1 MRGEPARPIVIA
13 AGGTG
18 GHFFPAEALAAELV
32 RRGHRVALMTDGR
45 SGGERSPVF
54 AGREVFVLRG
64 AGVAGRGVRR
74 ALQAGGALAAGTLQA
89 KRILGRLEP
98 AAIVGFGGYPSVPPV
113 LAARLLGRRPRVIL
127 HEQNAILGRAN
138 RLLARWADALA
149 SGMPDTERLPPKPAA
164 TLTGNPIRPEIVTLA
179 GQGYTPPDPAAP
191 IRLLVTGGSQGARV
205 FSEALPAALGRLPD
219 ALLSRLRIAQQCR
232 PEDLERV
239 RTAYAALHVEA
250 ELSPFFPD
258 MAARLA
264 AAHFVIAR
272 AGASTVAELAVAGRP
287 ALLVP
292 FPHAIDAHQSFNAR
306 AVGADVL
313 EQSTFQANPAILAD
327 TLAKR
332 LGDPAGLATQA
343 ATIASRAV
351 PDAAARL
358 ADLVEQTALQEIR
371 V

>member
-1 MRGEPARPIVIA
+1 
-13 AGGTG
+13 
-18 GHFFPAEALAAELV
+18 
-32 RRGHRVALMTDGR
+32 
-45 SGGERSPVF
+45 
-54 AGREVFVLRG
+54 
-64 AGVAGRGVRR
+64 
-74 ALQAGGALAAGTLQA
+74 
-89 KRILGRLEP
+89 
-98 AAIVGFGGYPSVPPV
+98 
-113 LAARLLGRRPRVIL
+113 
-127 HEQNAILGRAN
+127 
-138 RLLARWADALA
+138 
-149 SGMPDTERLPPKPAA
+149 MPDTERLPPKPAA